1 MKHKDKENINNN
13 IISRSTN
20 ETSTDYNVFQDSN
33 HKEIKDEKKEELE
46 FIGQNKNKKKKVNE
60 NKEHKRRK
68 TKLETRKRIA
78 VTIGTA
84 AAIVF
89 LLVFIFGSYNSSTVM
104 VKLGYLTEEESAYGY
119 IVRDEITVS
128 GENLENGMEKIVP
141 EGKKVSKGTSIF
153 RYYSIDQDTLNSEL
167 SEIDKNLQELLK
179 GNTIYSSDIKL
190 SEEGID
196 TYLKNMGDTNNIQTL
211 NEYKVDIKQTITDKV
226 KRIAKLS
233 DKPEIKELISKREEL
248 ENQLKSGAEYVN
260 AERSGMVSYR
270 VDGLEEKLN
279 INDVFTYN
287 IDYLNNLNVKTGQVV
302 ASNLVKGKI
311 VNNFY
316 SYLIFNSDSE
326 AAKSVKV
333 GSKLKIRIFNDEIN
347 STIENIIEEE
357 NGSRTITIKINK
369 DVEEI
374 LLYRKISFDIIWW
387 QEKGYRVSNSAIGEE
402 NGIKYVIRNRDGYKK
417 KIYIKVLKQN
427 DDYAIIEGYTN
438 EELLN
443 LGFSSKEI
451 DSMGRIALYDELE
464 TNVKE

>member
-1 MKHKDKENINNN
+1 
-13 IISRSTN
+13 
-20 ETSTDYNVFQDSN
+20 
-33 HKEIKDEKKEELE
+33 
-46 FIGQNKNKKKKVNE
+46 
-60 NKEHKRRK
+60 
-68 TKLETRKRIA
+68 
-78 VTIGTA
+78 
-84 AAIVF
+84 
-89 LLVFIFGSYNSSTVM
+89 
-104 VKLGYLTEEESAYGY
+104 
-119 IVRDEITVS
+119 
-128 GENLENGMEKIVP
+128 
-141 EGKKVSKGTSIF
+141 
-153 RYYSIDQDTLNSEL
+153 
-167 SEIDKNLQELLK
+167 
-179 GNTIYSSDIKL
+179 
-190 SEEGID
+190 
-196 TYLKNMGDTNNIQTL
+196 MGDTNDIQTL

-233 DKPEIKELISKREEL
+233 DNPEIKELINRREEL
-248 ENQLKSGAEYVN
+248 ENQLKNGAEYVN

-270 VDGLEEKLN
+270 VDGLEDKLN

-287 IDYLNNLNVKTGQVV
+287 IGYLDSLNVKTGQVI

-326 AAKSVKV
+326 NAKNVKV
-333 GSKLKIRIFNDEIN
+333 GNRLKIRIFNDEIT
-347 STIENIIEEE
+347 STIVNIIEEE

-427 DDYAIIEGYTN
+427 EDYAIIEGYTN

-443 LGFSSKEI
+443 LGFGSKEI

-464 TNVKE
+464 TNVQEN